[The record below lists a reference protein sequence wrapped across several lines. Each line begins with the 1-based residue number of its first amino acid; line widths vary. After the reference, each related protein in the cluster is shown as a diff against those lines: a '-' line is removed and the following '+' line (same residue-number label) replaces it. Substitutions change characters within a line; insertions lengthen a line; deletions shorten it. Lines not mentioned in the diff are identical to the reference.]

1 MPAQR
6 GLFTAIRNV
15 TCEVSLV
22 VIFVLLP
29 TASKLAE
36 ADQPADSG
44 QKPPSPM
51 KIERLTSDGAYK
63 HRPVWLADGKRIL
76 FGRHEEGG
84 NAIRLRISSGAGD
97 AMPRRLT
104 QRKDPEYDAAIS
116 PDGTQVLFTAI
127 TLSGTQGNL
136 DIVLMPLDGQAEPKV
151 VAGDVNGQLSHQDWP
166 AWLPDGK
173 RFVFNSTHEGN
184 QEIYL
189 GYADGS
195 KPPERLTQSP
205 GQDVHPVAMPDG
217 KSLIFATDRWGGL
230 ELARLK
236 IDDKSVVRLTESPG
250 FDDYPSLSPDGKSL
264 VFVSNRSGNP
274 DLWLIDEKG
283 RTTRLTDSPEPD
295 LFPAFSREG
304 ESIIFVSGQH
314 GETDLYRVALP
325 R

>member
-1 MPAQR
+1 MTSLRYQCSLVWISSALSMLSTAAKSSSADEPAQSGR
-6 GLFTAIRNV
+6 
-15 TCEVSLV
+15 
-22 VIFVLLP
+22 
-29 TASKLAE
+29 AE
-36 ADQPADSG
+36 AVRTL
-44 QKPPSPM
+44 
-51 KIERLTSDGAYK
+51 ERLTTDGAYK

-84 NAIRLRISSGAGD
+84 NAIRLRVAMGTGD
-97 AMPRRLT
+97 SDPKRLT
-104 QRKDPEYDAAIS
+104 RRKDPEYDAAIS

-136 DIVLMPLDGQAEPKV
+136 DIVLMPVDGSADPKV

-195 KPPERLTQSP
+195 KPAERLTQSP
-205 GQDVHPVAMPDG
+205 GQDVHPAVSPDG
-217 KSLIFATDRWGGL
+217 ASLLFATDRWGGF

-236 IDDKSVVRLTESPG
+236 IEEKSVTRLTESRG
-250 FDDYPSLSPDGKSL
+250 FDDYPAIAPDGKRW

-274 DLWLIDEKG
+274 DLWLMDAQGK
-283 RTTRLTDSPEPD
+283 TTRLTDSPEPD
-295 LFPAFSREG
+295 LFPSFSENG
-304 ESIIFVSGQH
+304 KSIIFVSGRH
-314 GETDLYRVALP
+314 GETDLYRIDLP
-325 R
+325 